1 MLLFEPVTLEV
12 TGRKLSFALVPV
24 EVTNGEWCFFS
35 SPPIFVI
42 RENDGEARE
51 EKDDDEAMRVACLDC
66 MVDLDLPS
74 RLDCAFLDLARS

>member
-1 MLLFEPVTLEV
+1 
-12 TGRKLSFALVPV
+12 
-24 EVTNGEWCFFS
+24 
-35 SPPIFVI
+35 VI